1 MNILL
6 ILSTLLILAM
16 ASIVFGPRLACKTAL
31 GRRLLLPTVFVDYE
45 NGCFGFKEQTLLRKI
60 LTAVTIPVDGVAK
73 AIYQAA
79 TGRELIWL
87 YEPFKCP
94 VQLMSPIAWEG
105 RDATDQEKRMYL
117 DQRILAI
124 TAVITG
130 KNYRAMCY
138 TRLAEIPQRQV
149 PGSTDCIYQLVLF

>member
-1 MNILL
+1 MNVILITFGIIAL
-6 ILSTLLILAM
+6 FF
-16 ASIVFGPRLACKTAL
+16 ASVIFGPRLACKTAL
-31 GRRLLLPTVFVDYE
+31 GRRLLLPVAFVDYE
-45 NGCFGFKEQTLLRKI
+45 NGCFGLKEQTLLRKI
-60 LTAVTIPVDGVAK
+60 LTAVTIPLDGVVK

-87 YEPFKCP
+87 YEPFKGP

-124 TAVITG
+124 SAVITG
-130 KNYRAMCY
+130 KNYRSMCY
-138 TRLAEIPQRQV
+138 TRLAEIPQKQV